1 MSTSPTAPGIRPRWV
16 PHRSPAGS
24 AGGGT
29 AVTMRLWRVSGGWT
43 FAAGYRGAGCR
54 FGSVQVSARW
64 AGVGRGVRVAGEGLV
79 MAAVEASVVADWTTY
94 SFPPPKQEMGRVF
107 YRYVRF

>member
-1 MSTSPTAPGIRPRWV
+1 MGSQIDPPRG
-16 PHRSPAGS
+16 PL
-24 AGGGT
+24 GGGSV
-29 AVTMRLWRVSGGWT
+29 VTMRLWRVSGGWT

-64 AGVGRGVRVAGEGLV
+64 AGGADVECVSPGRGLV
-79 MAAVEASVVADWTTY
+79 MAAVEASAVADWTTH